1 MKLTKEQ
8 KFRLARAR
16 NKTMA
21 LLAWVDEIYNSLD
34 RELITDDTDFIKTGY
49 LNDYLVGE
57 KVTFLCNCPTAPIS
71 Y

>member
-57 KVTFLCNCPTAPIS
+57 KVTLKTLEKKL
-71 Y
+71 